1 MDPPHTG
8 PNPIPGDVLWSDP
21 SNVLGLTHNTAR
33 GIGLLFGPDCTQ
45 EFMEQNHLKVLQSV
59 ALTKLQSILEV
70 HVCNFLV
77 SHSFCMQLIV
87 RSHEGPDARDRRSDM
102 ADMSKGYTIDHQ
114 VDAGK
119 LVTLFSAPDYPQFQE
134 WLKYSCLE
142 MELTPT

>member
-45 EFMEQNHLKVLQSV
+45 EFMEQNHLK
-59 ALTKLQSILEV
+59 
-70 HVCNFLV
+70 
-77 SHSFCMQLIV
+77 LIV